1 MAQAPSRPAAAAQ
14 VHAIRI
20 EAQSLDRA
28 VVALAA
34 TVADIYSPFV
44 EEAGGRLTVALAPTG
59 TVEADPA
66 LIQQALANLIENAV
80 FHGGGRIEVSTC
92 SEKGRAVVRVAD
104 HGPGVP
110 EAERDKILRRFY
122 RLGQGGSSHTS
133 GAGLGLA
140 MVAAVARAHGG
151 ELRLDDNR
159 PGLAVELALPTVS

>member
-1 MAQAPSRPAAAAQ
+1 MVSVRGAFDALSGRSFREVPPARCRVKRLCPQQCRSRQECNPAVPSG
-14 VHAIRI
+14 
-20 EAQSLDRA
+20 D
-28 VVALAA
+28 
-34 TVADIYSPFV
+34 ADLGDFGQI
-44 EEAGGRLTVALAPTG
+44 
-59 TVEADPA
+59 A
-66 LIQQALANLIENAV
+66 LIQQVLANLIENAV

-122 RLGQGGSSHTS
+122 RLDQGGSGHTS